1 VNSRSCQAV
10 RSTPNSLKTR
20 YRHWAD
26 ARSVRVAAWLL
37 RRTNGRIMLLLTT
50 CGRRSGLLR
59 TVPLQYF
66 PDDHGMVVVA
76 ANGGMPN
83 HPGWYLNLMAPRMR
97 MWRSTTACASPAGNG
112 LSAAAGR

>member
-1 VNSRSCQAV
+1 VNSRPCQAV

-37 RRTNGRIMLLLTT
+37 RRTNGRIMRPWHRRMLLTT

-76 ANGGMPN
+76 ANGGC
-83 HPGWYLNLMAPRMR
+83 R
-97 MWRSTTACASPAGNG
+97 TIQAGCS
-112 LSAAAGR
+112 SARRRRVPCFRW